1 MKSFTLF
8 LNVAALILYGIATI
22 ATCAGVW
29 NNPDANPALYVI
41 AGILFL
47 ANGYVI
53 YRRAKEMEKQIKDNG
68 GIK

>member
-22 ATCAGVW
+22 ATCSAVW

-53 YRRAKEMEKQIKDNG
+53 YRRARAMEKEIKENG

>member
-8 LNVAALILYGIATI
+8 LNVAALVLYGIITA
-22 ATCAGVW
+22 ATCSAVW
-29 NNPDANPALYVI
+29 SDKDAKPVFYVI
-41 AGILFL
+41 AGLLL
-47 ANGYVI
+47 AANTYAI